1 MSECVATAGCHQDKR
16 GKRRAAMIEAAQQ
29 LFAEK
34 GFDATT
40 LGDIVGRSGG
50 SLATLYDLFENK
62 TGLLRAM
69 VCEKCGAID
78 DALDRAVAAHQPPSQ
93 VLRAIGE
100 EMLSRLFAP
109 AYVGMFRVVAA
120 QCAAQPDLG
129 RQLYDAGPA
138 ACQAKG
144 AEYLAAQKAAGTLA
158 VDDPLAASRLFFQ
171 MVCGHYHSR
180 LVFGLDV
187 DLPAAER
194 KRHLD
199 YVVSAFLKIHQPEQ
213 QATATS

>member
-1 MSECVATAGCHQDKR
+1 MSEWVATIGCHQDKR

-34 GFDATT
+34 GFEATT

-78 DALDRAVAAHQPPSQ
+78 DALDRAVAAHRPPAE

-109 AYVGMFRVVAA
+109 TYVGMFRVVVA
-120 QCAAQPDLG
+120 QCAAEPALG
-129 RQLYDAGPA
+129 QQLYDAGPA

-144 AEYLAAQKAAGTLA
+144 AEYLAAQKAAGTLD
-158 VDDPLAASRLFFQ
+158 VDDPLAASQLFFQ
-171 MVCGHYHSR
+171 MVCGHFHSR
-180 LVFGLDV
+180 LVFGMEV
-187 DLPAAER
+187 DLPPAER
-194 KRHLD
+194 QRHLD
-199 YVVSAFLKIHQPEQ
+199 YVVNAFLRIYAPR
-213 QATATS
+213 TATPAAA